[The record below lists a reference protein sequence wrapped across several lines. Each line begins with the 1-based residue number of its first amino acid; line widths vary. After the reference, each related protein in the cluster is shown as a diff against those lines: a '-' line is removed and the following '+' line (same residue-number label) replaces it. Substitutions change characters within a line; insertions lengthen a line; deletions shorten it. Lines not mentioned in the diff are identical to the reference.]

1 MLQYNPNG
9 DLSTVPPEADRVF
22 NSSNGSLIAV
32 SYEARAQGVKRG
44 MRGDEARKACREVQ
58 LVQVRAWP
66 ACGIAVGAPAAAQP
80 LSAGAD

>member
-1 MLQYNPNG
+1 M
-9 DLSTVPPEADRVF
+9 PPEADRVF

-58 LVQVRAWP
+58 LVQV
-66 ACGIAVGAPAAAQP
+66 
-80 LSAGAD
+80 